1 MGLKDLDL
9 NLLVTLHALLEERN
23 VTRAGQ
29 RIGLSQPATS
39 AALARLRRHF
49 DDELLLRV
57 GNGFEL
63 TPLAASLVDATAL
76 AVNVVDRVFSAKP
89 DFDPATSDREF
100 VLVSSDYALALIGG
114 ELTRTL
120 EREAPGVRLR
130 FLQINIPRVDD
141 IDTTLR
147 SVDGLLMPH
156 GFISTH
162 PAVDV
167 YTDRWVIIADR
178 DHPELRRGI
187 TMDHLRELPWAV
199 TFHSPTGIASAARQL
214 TMLGVEPR
222 VEVVVE
228 NFQSL
233 PFLVPGTRR
242 IALIQERLARR
253 LEGLADFQVLPCP
266 YEAVPVIEAFW
277 YHTVNQAD
285 AGHRWLREVLVD
297 VGKRVERR

>member
-1 MGLKDLDL
+1 MRLESLDL
-9 NLLVTLHALLEERN
+9 NLLVALHALLEERN
-23 VTRAGQ
+23 VTRAG
-29 RIGLSQPATS
+29 RRVGLSQPATS
-39 AALARLRRHF
+39 AALSRLRRHF

-63 TPLAASLVDATAL
+63 SPLAASLVDATAL

-100 VLVSSDYALALIGG
+100 TLVSSDYALTVLGR
-114 ELTRTL
+114 ELMRTF
-120 EREAPGVRLR
+120 EREAPGIRLR
-130 FLQINIPRVDD
+130 FLQINVPRVDD

-147 SVDGLLMPH
+147 SVDGLLLPH
-156 GFISTH
+156 GFISAH

-167 YTDRWVIIADR
+167 YTDRWVIISDR
-178 DHPELRRGI
+178 DHPDLRDGI

-199 TFHSPTGIASAARQL
+199 TFRGPTAIASAARQL
-214 TMLGVEPR
+214 TMMGVEPK

-233 PFLVPGTRR
+233 PFLVAGTRR
-242 IALIQERLARR
+242 ISLLQERLARR
-253 LEGLADFQVLPCP
+253 LAKLEDFQILPCP

-277 YHTVNQAD
+277 YHSVYQAD
-285 AGHRWLREVLVD
+285 ASHRWLREVLVE
-297 VGKRVERR
+297 VGRRVEHQ

>member
-1 MGLKDLDL
+1 MGLERLDL

-39 AALARLRRHF
+39 ASLARLRRHF

-63 TPLAASLVDATAL
+63 TPLAASLVGATSL
-76 AVNVVDRVFSAKP
+76 AVSVVERVFSAKP

-100 VLVSSDYALALIGG
+100 TLVGSDYVLTVIGG
-114 ELTRTL
+114 ELTRAV

-156 GFISTH
+156 GFITTH

-178 DHPELRRGI
+178 DHPDLRDGI

-199 TFHSPTGIASAARQL
+199 TFQSPTGMASAARQL
-214 TMLGVEPR
+214 AMLGVEPR
-222 VEVVVE
+222 FEVVVE

-242 IALIQERLARR
+242 IALLQERLALR
-253 LEGLADFQVLPCP
+253 LAAVADVQVLPCP
-266 YEAVPVIEAFW
+266 YEVVPVIEAFW
-277 YHTVNQAD
+277 YHAANHAD
-285 AGHRWLREVLVD
+285 AGHRWLREILVG
-297 VGKRVERR
+297 VGERVDRP

>member
-1 MGLKDLDL
+1 MRLESLDL
-9 NLLVTLHALLEERN
+9 NLLAALHALLEERN
-23 VTRAGQ
+23 VTRAGV

-39 AALARLRRHF
+39 AALSRLRRHF
-49 DDELLLRV
+49 GDELLLRV

-76 AVNVVDRVFSAKP
+76 AVNVVDRVFSARP
-89 DFDPATSDREF
+89 DFDPAVSDREF
-100 VLVSSDYALALIGG
+100 TLVSSDYALTVLGK
-114 ELTRTL
+114 ELMRTL
-120 EREAPGVRLR
+120 GREAPAVRLR
-130 FLQINIPRVDD
+130 FLQINVQRVDD

-156 GFISTH
+156 GFISNH

-167 YTDRWVIIADR
+167 YTDRWVIVADR
-178 DHPELRRGI
+178 DHPDLRDGV

-199 TFHSPTGIASAARQL
+199 TFRGPTAIASAARQL

-222 VEVVVE
+222 IEIVVE

-242 IALIQERLARR
+242 ICLLQERLALSMSG
-253 LEGLADFQVLPCP
+253 LEDFQILPCP

-277 YHTVNQAD
+277 YHAVHQAD
-285 AGHRWLREVLVD
+285 AGHRWLRTLLVD